1 MSIFSNKIPKIF
13 NSRICCSL
21 VARHVYHFVPYFSPP
36 TSLLL
41 DPFNIFGKLKGIWFL
56 ALLWKQ
62 FACRTCQPTLDP
74 FARYSGNV
82 LRRQIEVVNI
92 FMSPNYQSKG
102 FLSCLSLTA
111 LQELEALLWESDLST
126 KDLIID
132 TNISTQ

>member
-1 MSIFSNKIPKIF
+1 MSRFSNKIPKIF
-13 NSRICCSL
+13 NSKRCCRL
-21 VARHVYHFVPYFSPP
+21 VARYVNHFAPYFSTP
-36 TSLLL
+36 TSLIL
-41 DPFNIFGKLKGIWFL
+41 DSFSIPEKLKRIWFL

-62 FACRTCQPTLDP
+62 FACRTCQPILDP
-74 FARYSGNV
+74 SARYSSNV
-82 LRRQIEVVNI
+82 LSRQIGVVNI